1 MNRNTLNLIWIL
13 FFILLSNFVA
23 QIVYF
28 YHLYYTPQHP
38 YPSFKSTFLMG
49 SVFLLF
55 LVSFILLLA
64 KPKTGFYIMV
74 FYLGLEFF
82 FYLWNILGRAFVPGY
97 GWFFHLRDRDPILWV
112 VFAIGYLSFF
122 ASGYFLMLLIYQRK
136 SFIY

>member
-1 MNRNTLNLIWIL
+1 MNRNTLNQVWIL

-28 YHLYYTPQHP
+28 YHLYYTPQ
-38 YPSFKSTFLMG
+38 YPVPGLRSSFLMG

-55 LVSFILLLA
+55 LVSFVLLLIR
-64 KPKTGFYIMV
+64 PKTGFYIMV
-74 FYLGLEFF
+74 FYLCLEFF

-97 GWFFHLRDRDPILWV
+97 GWFFHLRDRDPVLWA

-122 ASGYFLMLLIYQRK
+122 ASGYFLALLLYRRR
-136 SFIY
+136 SFM